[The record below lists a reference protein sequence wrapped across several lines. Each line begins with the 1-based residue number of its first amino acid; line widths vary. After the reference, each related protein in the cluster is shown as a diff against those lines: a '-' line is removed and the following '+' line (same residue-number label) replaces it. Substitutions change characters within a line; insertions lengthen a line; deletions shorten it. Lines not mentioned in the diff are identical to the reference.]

1 MLLNVEVIGEFA
13 GEAARLRKGLFEGRL
28 AVSAGEVCLSTSGA
42 R

>member
-1 MLLNVEVIGEFA
+1 MLLNVEIIGEFA

-28 AVSAGEVCLSTSGA
+28 AVSPGEICLSKSGA